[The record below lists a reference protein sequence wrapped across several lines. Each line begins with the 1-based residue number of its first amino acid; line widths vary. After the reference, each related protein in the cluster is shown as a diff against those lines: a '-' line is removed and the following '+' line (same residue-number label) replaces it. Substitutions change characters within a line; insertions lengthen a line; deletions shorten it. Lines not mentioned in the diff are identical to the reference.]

1 MGIQTATTGNL
12 DDAQRIVIAQC
23 RYTLEHNAVM
33 RNLVELFK
41 LGQGEK
47 QITVPKVSQMTAHSL
62 TDGVDLAES
71 EDIGMTTT
79 DLTTSE
85 VGLKVILTYKLLR
98 QENEDVFRIVGRQ
111 MGDAL
116 ARKVDED
123 LIALLLALNGGLN
136 INATAYTSDALDLD
150 LVTATGAV
158 AWAKTNKCPAPISLV
173 AHPYSVA
180 ITAKAAASV
189 GATTTLQALDYP
201 VDLLTHF
208 FKMNINGMSIF
219 EDGNIAT
226 ATHDSQTCGVGGVFS
241 KSALAF
247 VESQAPMTE
256 REKDISLRGWEVM
269 LTSDYG
275 AFELDDNY
283 GAPLALEATVA
294 TTAST

>member
-1 MGIQTATTGNL
+1 MAIQTATTGNL

-33 RNLVELFK
+33 RNLVELFRLK
-41 LGQGEK
+41 QGEK
-47 QITVPKVSQMTAHSL
+47 QITVPKVAQMTAHDL
-62 TDGVDLAES
+62 TDGVDLVES

-116 ARKVDED
+116 QRKIDED
-123 LIALLLALNGGLN
+123 LLALLAGLHGGLN
-136 INATAYTSDALDLD
+136 ISDNAYSDDALTFD
-150 LVTATGAV
+150 LVTATAAV
-158 AWAKTNKCPAPISLV
+158 AWAKAAKCPAPISLV

-180 ITAKAAASV
+180 VTAKAAAGV
-189 GATTTLQALDYP
+189 GATTVLQDLDYP
-201 VDLLTHF
+201 ADMLRHF
-208 FKMNINGMSIF
+208 FRMNINGMSIF
-219 EDGNIAT
+219 EDGNIT
-226 ATHDSQTCGVGGVFS
+226 LATHDSQTCGIGGVFS

-247 VESQAPMTE
+247 VESQAPLVE
-256 REKDISLRGWEVM
+256 REKDISNRGWEVV

-275 AFELDDNY
+275 AFELDDSY
-283 GAPLALEATVA
+283 GAPVALVGTIATTVA
-294 TTAST
+294 T